1 MIALVYELCVIANYV
16 LAIYFFRN
24 DDVNWTFYLLSAILM
39 SIMSLKYDNM
49 E

>member
-1 MIALVYELCVIANYV
+1 MIALIYELVTLANYV
-16 LAIYFFRN
+16 LAIFFFRN

-39 SIMSLKYDNM
+39 SIMSLKYDKT